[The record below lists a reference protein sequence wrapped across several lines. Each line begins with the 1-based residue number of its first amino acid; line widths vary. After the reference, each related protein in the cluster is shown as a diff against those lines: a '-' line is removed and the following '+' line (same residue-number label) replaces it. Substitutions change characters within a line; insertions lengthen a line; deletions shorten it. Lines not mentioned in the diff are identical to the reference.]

1 MDAFSVWHNNLTN
14 CRELR
19 DHTSDTQ
26 NGFSFIKSAALFLL
40 CDNFYMVLL
49 LFYSLPISGTSL

>member
-1 MDAFSVWHNNLTN
+1 MDAFSVWHTNLTN

-26 NGFSFIKSAALFLL
+26 NGFSFIKSAANIILFLL

-49 LFYSLPISGTSL
+49 LLS